1 MTKNKDA
8 TLSPQKSESGNNLN
22 KNKEIKKLLDMGVQR
37 GYLTYEEVN
46 ELMPP
51 DILTT
56 EAIDEI
62 MNLLSE
68 NEIEV
73 IDSAKRPKDSEDD
86 EESEES
92 PLGHGPAP
100 STEEGGEEAPVAAD
114 VARGADPVK
123 LYLKKMGSVSLL
135 TREGEVEIAKRI
147 EEGEVEIL
155 RALLASKLGTLAIV
169 DLGERLESARTKV
182 KDVIRGVDE
191 EVSPDDEKKYLDRV
205 LNAISKVK
213 ALVNYQEKVEQ
224 QLAGPEGKKL
234 PVKKKEDLQKE
245 IMKRERQVENAFKD
259 IA

>member
-22 KNKEIKKLLDMGVQR
+22 KNKDIKKLIDMGVQR

-51 DILTT
+51 EVITP

-73 IDSAKRPKDSEDD
+73 YDSTKRPKESED
-86 EESEES
+86 EEEGEEA
-92 PLGHGPAP
+92 PLGAGPISP
-100 STEEGGEEAPVAAD
+100 TEEGGEEAPVATD
-114 VARGADPVK
+114 LARGADPVK

-155 RALLASKLGTLAIV
+155 RAL
-169 DLGERLESARTKV
+169 
-182 KDVIRGVDE
+182 
-191 EVSPDDEKKYLDRV
+191 
-205 LNAISKVK
+205 
-213 ALVNYQEKVEQ
+213 
-224 QLAGPEGKKL
+224 
-234 PVKKKEDLQKE
+234 
-245 IMKRERQVENAFKD
+245 
-259 IA
+259 